1 MATDG
6 TRFEATRPPTPEEV
20 LETFSP
26 FQARSARLVAEDLG
40 IDRESTVE
48 LLDELTDRGVL
59 TKVHA
64 SSDTPVWLR
73 RTSPRTPA

>member
-1 MATDG
+1 MATQG
-6 TRFEATRPPTPEEV
+6 TRFGATRPPSPEEA

-40 IDRESTVE
+40 IDRESAAE
-48 LLDELTDRGVL
+48 LLDELADRGTL
-59 TKVHA
+59 TKVYA

-73 RTSPRTPA
+73 RTSP